1 MSEPTISVF
10 INDPEGYAQWLEEH
24 PDGWLIN
31 DGIQYGPV
39 VHHAT
44 CDHIHP
50 RSTSSEKNL
59 AANPKHCARDCDAL
73 VAWAAIMGITW
84 RVPCHR
90 AQCRTHPAVQQRIV
104 EWDADLERAETLT
117 AMDEEG

>member
-10 INDPEGYAQWLEEH
+10 FDDPEGYPQWLEAH
-24 PDGWLIN
+24 PDGWLLNAGTSYSPMI
-31 DGIQYGPV
+31 
-39 VHHAT
+39 HHAT
-44 CDHIHP
+44 CDHIP
-50 RSTSSEKNL
+50 SRSTSPEKNL
-59 AANPKHCARDCDAL
+59 AANPKHCASDCDAL

-104 EWDADLERAETLT
+104 EWDAALEWAETLT
-117 AMDEEG
+117 AMDEER